1 MFYPLFISNV
11 FWCSSMV
18 EQVAVNH
25 KVGGSSPSARANAL
39 VAQLDERGVSTAKVE
54 GSNPSEGSN

>member
-1 MFYPLFISNV
+1 
-11 FWCSSMV
+11 MV
-18 EQVAVNH
+18 EQTAVNR
-25 KVGGSSPSARANAL
+25 KAGSSSLSSGANAL